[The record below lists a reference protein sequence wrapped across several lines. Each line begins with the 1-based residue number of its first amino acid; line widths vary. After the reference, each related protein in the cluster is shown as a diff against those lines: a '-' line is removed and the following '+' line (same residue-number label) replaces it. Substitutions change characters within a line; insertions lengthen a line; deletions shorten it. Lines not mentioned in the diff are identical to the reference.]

1 MTVPDRQFWSGRRV
15 LVTGH
20 TGFKGAWLSLWLAEL
35 GARVSG
41 FAQAASARDSL
52 YTLAGVGA
60 DVEHVEGDVRDADA
74 LAAAVARLAPEVIV
88 HLAAQPLVRRSY
100 EDPVGTYA
108 TNVMGTVNLLDAAR
122 RGGEARVVVVV
133 TSDKC
138 YAARDGGAAYREG
151 DPMGGA
157 DPYSSSKGAAELVT
171 AAYRASFFGGDDAPA
186 VASARAGNVFGGGDF
201 GADRLLPDVLRS
213 AAAGAPVRI
222 RNPNAVRPWQHVLN
236 PLGGYL
242 RLAERA
248 WKDRT
253 LAAGWNF
260 GPAGEDARPVHWIV
274 ERLDELWDGPLR
286 WEVDPGPHPHEAQW
300 LKLDSSLARE
310 RLGWAPG
317 WDLAEG
323 LRRTVAW
330 HLVHRDGGDLR
341 QATLAQL
348 RAYTSGL
355 A

>member
-1 MTVPDRQFWSGRRV
+1 MTVPDRRFWSRRRV

-20 TGFKGAWLSLWLAEL
+20 TGFKGAWLCLWLAEL

-41 FAQAASARDSL
+41 FGQAAPAGDSL
-52 YTLAGVGA
+52 YALAGVSA
-60 DVEHVEGDVRDADA
+60 DVEHVEGDVRDGEA
-74 LAAAVARLAPEVIV
+74 LAATVARLEPEVIL

-100 EDPVGTYA
+100 DDPVGTYA

-122 RGGEARVVVVV
+122 RAGTARVVVVV

-138 YAARDGGAAYREG
+138 YAARDGGAPYREG
-151 DPMGGA
+151 DPMGGE

-171 AAYRASFFGGDDAPA
+171 AAYRASFFGDGAA

-201 GADRLLPDVLRS
+201 GADRLLPDVFRA

-222 RNPNAVRPWQHVLN
+222 RNPSAVRPWQHVLN

-242 RLAERA
+242 LLAQRA
-248 WKDRT
+248 WEDRAH
-253 LAAGWNF
+253 AAGWNF
-260 GPAGEDARPVHWIV
+260 GPADEDIRPVRWIV

-300 LKLDSSLARE
+300 LKLDSALARE
-310 RLGWAPG
+310 RLGWEPR

-323 LRRTVAW
+323 LRRTVDW
-330 HLVHRDGGDLR
+330 HLAHRDGADLR
-341 QATLAQL
+341 AATLAQV
-348 RAYTSGL
+348 RAYTHGL
-355 A
+355 G